1 MAIAIMCSG
10 GDCAG
15 MNPAIK
21 SFVDYCFAQKIHPF
35 FIYDGLEGLIDGN
48 IQPATHKD
56 VAGIMHLGG
65 TIIRTSR
72 SKRFFEKEYRQ
83 QAFLNLQQH
92 HIDKIIVL
100 GGDGSFNALNI
111 FSQEFNLS
119 FIGIPSTIDND
130 IALTEY
136 CLGVDTSLNVI
147 KHALDDIRDTSSSFK
162 RAFVV
167 ETMGRDSGYLA
178 AVSAITSGAE
188 ICIIPEI
195 PYDLQ
200 SIQKRLQQELDE
212 GRSYI
217 LAIVAEGCKITQE
230 IVSFIENELHMET
243 RTLILGHIQRG
254 GNPTVFDRLI
264 ADEYITF
271 AIDRLLKYNSIQ
283 EAIVYQKSQFN
294 FVNIEDIITHKNRL
308 NPKVLKLVKPLCS

>member
-83 QAFLNLQQH
+83 QAFSNLQQH

-111 FSQEFNLS
+111 FSQEFSIS

-200 SIQKRLQQELDE
+200 SIQKRLQQELNE

-264 ADEYITF
+264 ADEYVTF
-271 AIDRLLKYNSIQ
+271 AIDRLLKYSSVQ

>member
-111 FSQEFNLS
+111 FSQEFSIS

-188 ICIIPEI
+188 ICIIPEV

-200 SIQKRLQQELDE
+200 SIQKRLQKELDE

-271 AIDRLLKYNSIQ
+271 AIDRLLKYNSVQ
-283 EAIVYQKSQFN
+283 EAIVYEKSQFS

>member
-72 SKRFFEKEYRQ
+72 SKRFFEKKYRQ
-83 QAFLNLQQH
+83 QAFSNLQQH

-111 FSQEFNLS
+111 FSQEFSIS

-188 ICIIPEI
+188 ICIIPEV

-200 SIQKRLQQELDE
+200 SIQKRLQQELNE

-264 ADEYITF
+264 ADEYVTF
-271 AIDRLLKYNSIQ
+271 AIDRLLKYSSVQ
-283 EAIVYQKSQFN
+283 EAIVYEKSQFN

>member
-83 QAFLNLQQH
+83 QAFSNLQQH

-188 ICIIPEI
+188 ICIIPEV

-200 SIQKRLQQELDE
+200 SIQKRLQKELDE

-271 AIDRLLKYNSIQ
+271 AIDRLLKYNSVQ

>member
-1 MAIAIMCSG
+1 MSIAIMCSG

-21 SFVDYCFAQKIHPF
+21 SFVDYCFSKSITPY

-48 IQPATHKD
+48 IKQAQHKD

-65 TIIRTSR
+65 TVIRTSR
-72 SKRFFEKEYRQ
+72 SKRFYEKNFRV
-83 QAFLNLQQH
+83 QAYNNLRKLN
-92 HIDKIIVL
+92 INKIIVL

-111 FSQEFNLS
+111 FSQEFELS

-130 IALTEY
+130 IPLTEY

-147 KHALDDIRDTSSSFK
+147 KNSLDDIRDTSSSFK

-178 AVSAITSGAE
+178 AVSALTSGAE

-195 PYDLQ
+195 KPDLT
-200 SIQKRLQQELDE
+200 SIKQRLQEEIKE

-217 LAIVAEGCKITQE
+217 LAIVAEGTNQTKNLTT
-230 IVSFIENELHMET
+230 FIEKELQMET
-243 RTLILGHIQRG
+243 RTLVLGHTQRG
-254 GNPTVFDRLI
+254 GNPSVYDRLM
-264 ADEYITF
+264 ADEFVTF
-271 AIDRLLKYNSIQ
+271 SVDKLFDEDLVQSVIIYA
-283 EAIVYQKSQFN
+283 KSKFK
-294 FVNIEDIITHKNRL
+294 FVNIKEIILHKTTFSKKIL
-308 NPKVLKLVKPLCS
+308 TLVKPLTQ